1 MEGWG
6 DGRLEGWGDGAVEG
20 WKDGRM
26 EEWKAGLSSN
36 LIRSARSLISPLQ
49 DEHEHDDED
58 D

>member
-1 MEGWG
+1 VGGWKV
-6 DGRLEGWGDGAVEG
+6 GRVGGWSGGRVEG
-20 WKDGRM
+20 WKNGRM